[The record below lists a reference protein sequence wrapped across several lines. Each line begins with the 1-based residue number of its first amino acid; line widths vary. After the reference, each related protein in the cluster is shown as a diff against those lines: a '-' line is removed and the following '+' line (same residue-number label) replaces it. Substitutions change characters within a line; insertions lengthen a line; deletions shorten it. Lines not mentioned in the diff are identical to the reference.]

1 MTTIIITALIFFIF
15 IQLIPSFIFHRY
27 KELPIQFLFIAYAC
41 IALLQKD
48 SAIKPLSFAQNL
60 ASMFCISFAAAMVI
74 IYFAVLLANK
84 KYSRSKYLFIISNSL
99 IFIAGTVIFYITGKN
114 HFFYGSFSLFTIL
127 FLTYI
132 PIFFPPLKQE
142 QIEKKILVLS
152 TYFMVMTFLGI
163 SVFYLFDLPNVQYF
177 FIGAIIYFFGYEF
190 FLCKTAIR
198 FLNSY
203 NRKQADTNYDSDDD
217 LQTYDFSR
225 SELLILKGFI
235 DNPNLLRKQLENKIG
250 LSEKTIS
257 NYLTSIYRK
266 LDIKNISELKKVLKN
281 NKELQTL
288 IAENFKDNSQ

>member
-27 KELPIQFLFIAYAC
+27 TELPVQFLFIAYAC

-74 IYFAVLLANK
+74 IYFGVLLTNK
-84 KYSRSKYLFIISNSL
+84 KYSHSKYLFIILNSL
-99 IFIAGTVIFYITGKN
+99 IFIAGTTIFCITGRN
-114 HFFYGSFSLFTIL
+114 HFFYGCFSMFTLSFLI
-127 FLTYI
+127 YI
-132 PIFFPPLKQE
+132 PFHFFKVLKQE
-142 QIEKKILVLS
+142 QIEKKILIFS
-152 TYFMVMTFLGI
+152 TYFMVITFLGI
-163 SVFYLFDLPNVQYF
+163 SFFYLFNLPNVQYF

-198 FLNSY
+198 FLYNN
-203 NRKQADTNYDSDDD
+203 NRKQADTNYSSDDD
-217 LQTYDFSR
+217 QQTYNFSR

-235 DNPNLLRKQLENKIG
+235 DNPNILRKQLENKIG

-257 NYLTSIYRK
+257 NYLTSIYRQ
-266 LDIKNISELKKVLKN
+266 LNIKNISELRKIVRN
-281 NKELQTL
+281 NKKLQAL
-288 IAENFKDNSQ
+288 ILEDFKGNN

>member
-1 MTTIIITALIFFIF
+1 MATIIITALIFFIF

-48 SAIKPLSFAQNL
+48 SAAIPPSFIQNL
-60 ASMFCISFAAAMVI
+60 ASILCISFSAAMVI
-74 IYFAVLLANK
+74 IYFNILLCDKN
-84 KYSRSKYLFIISNSL
+84 YSRYKNILLVLNALILTAGIL
-99 IFIAGTVIFYITGKN
+99 IFCITGKN
-114 HFFYGSFSLFTIL
+114 RFFYGCFSLFTTL
-127 FLTYI
+127 FLIYI
-132 PIFFPPLKQE
+132 PFRFFKKLKE
-142 QIEKKILVLS
+142 EEVEKRILILS
-152 TYFMVMTFLGI
+152 TYFMVIMFLGI
-163 SVFYLFDLPNVQYF
+163 SVFYSFNFSNVQYF
-177 FIGAIIYFFGYEF
+177 FIGVIIYFFGYEF

-235 DNPNLLRKQLENKIG
+235 DNPNVLRKQLENKIG

-257 NYLTSIYRK
+257 NYLTSIYRQ
-266 LDIKNISELKKVLKN
+266 LNVKNISELKKILKN
-281 NKELQTL
+281 DKKLQAL
-288 IAENFKDNSQ
+288 ISENFKDND

>member
-1 MTTIIITALIFFIF
+1 MATVIITVLIFFIL
-15 IQLIPSFIFHRY
+15 IQLIPSFIFKRY
-27 KELPIQFLFIAYAC
+27 EELPIQFLFIAYAC

-48 SAIKPLSFAQNL
+48 SAVKPLSFVQNL
-60 ASMFCISFAAAMVI
+60 TSMLCISFAAAMVI

-114 HFFYGSFSLFTIL
+114 RFFYGCFSLFTTL
-127 FLTYI
+127 FLIYI
-132 PIFFPPLKQE
+132 PFRFFKKLKE
-142 QIEKKILVLS
+142 EEVEKRILILS
-152 TYFMVMTFLGI
+152 TYFMVIMFLGI
-163 SVFYLFDLPNVQYF
+163 SVFYSFNFSNVQYF
-177 FIGAIIYFFGYEF
+177 FIGVIIYFFGYEF

-235 DNPNLLRKQLENKIG
+235 DNPNVLRKQLENKIG

-257 NYLTSIYRK
+257 NYLTSIYRQ
-266 LDIKNISELKKVLKN
+266 LNVKNISELKKILKN
-281 NKELQTL
+281 DKKLQAL
-288 IAENFKDNSQ
+288 ISENFKDND